1 MRQARALPRDPFG
14 LRGLPPCASNR
25 CPPCDQLNRPS
36 LSQGPQGG
44 QGAAVREGG
53 RDINLSCVPTT
64 QLKKSTQIRKGDPI
78 PKEGTHH
85 TYGRVQERPG
95 GECPVT

>member
-1 MRQARALPRDPFG
+1 MFVQNSPGPK
-14 LRGLPPCASNR
+14 
-25 CPPCDQLNRPS
+25 
-36 LSQGPQGG
+36 GPQGG

-53 RDINLSCVPTT
+53 RDMNLSCVPTT
-64 QLKKSTQIRKGDPI
+64 QLKKSTQIRKEDPI
-78 PKEGTHH
+78 PKEAPCYWPIGTHH